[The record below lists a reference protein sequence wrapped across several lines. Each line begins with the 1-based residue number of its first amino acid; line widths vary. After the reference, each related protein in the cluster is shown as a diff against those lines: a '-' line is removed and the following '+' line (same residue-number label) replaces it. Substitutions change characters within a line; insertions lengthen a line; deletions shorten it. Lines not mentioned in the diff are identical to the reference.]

1 MAYDDYEFIE
11 VIRDG
16 AVLTITLN
24 RPERLNAANPAMLD
38 ELGRVFH
45 DVNRDTGVDA
55 VILTGAGRAFC
66 AGGDI
71 GEMDKRNAGEQPHDW
86 DIPRPG
92 RHGILQGLLDLE
104 PPIIAAV
111 NGDAAGLG
119 ATLALFCDVVVAAEG
134 ARFGDPHI
142 KLGMVPGDGG
152 TVIFS
157 HLIGLP
163 KAKMLLMTGDLI
175 DATEAERIGL
185 ISQVVPR
192 DDLMETALGIASRMT
207 KNPRLAVRWTKLA
220 LNRRLKEE
228 MLLGQEVASAL
239 EWLSVKT
246 EDHTEAV
253 RAHQERRPPQYTGR

>member
-11 VIRDG
+11 VTRDG
-16 AVLTITLN
+16 GVLTVTLN
-24 RPERLNAANPAMLD
+24 RPERLNAVNPAMLE

-45 DVNRDTGVDA
+45 EVNRDSGVDA
-55 VILTGAGRAFC
+55 IILTGAGRAFC

-71 GEMDKRNAGEQPHDW
+71 DEMDKRNAGEQPHDW
-86 DIPRPG
+86 DVPRPG

-119 ATLALFCDVVVAAEG
+119 ATLALFCDVVVAADV

-142 KLGMVPGDGG
+142 RLGLVPGDGG

-157 HLIGLP
+157 HLLGLP

-175 DATEAERIGL
+175 DAAEAERIGL
-185 ISQVVPR
+185 ISEVVPR
-192 DDLMETALGIASRMT
+192 EDLIETALSIAGRIAR
-207 KNPRLAVRWTKLA
+207 NPRLAVRWTKLA

-228 MLLGQEVASAL
+228 MLLGMEVGSAL
-239 EWLSVKT
+239 EWLSVNT
-246 EDHTEAV
+246 EDHAEAV
-253 RAHQERRPPQYTGR
+253 RAQREKRLPQYTGR